1 MHPELAAGVQART
14 RTLARVDLARDRAT
28 AAEDAEGDAARMS
41 ADGLGLLVTAAK
53 YT

>member
-1 MHPELAAGVQART
+1 LSENCGDYVPLLLQPHFAFSAFWIRAATPQ
-14 RTLARVDLARDRAT
+14 
-28 AAEDAEGDAARMS
+28 RMS